1 MGRANAMEMLCFG
14 KKINVNEAKER
25 NLVTRIFSQHTFQEN
40 VRVKTLTLNQ
50 TQQSYLETY
59 FLPYNKNSIQKD
71 IKGNIFCYLQN
82 ALEGFL
88 DECNVG
94 SISSIKILVNI
105 GMTQE
110 ALHLTNKR
118 EIEEL
123 KKRLQSTDLLEGETK
138 SVPKKNKSALKKQI
152 SCIF

>member
-14 KKINVNEAKER
+14 KKINVKEAKER

-50 TQQSYLETY
+50 TQQSYLETD
-59 FLPYNKNSIQKD
+59 YNINSIQKY
-71 IKGNIFCYLQN
+71 IIRNIFCYLQN
-82 ALEGFL
+82 ALEGIL

>member
-1 MGRANAMEMLCFG
+1 
-14 KKINVNEAKER
+14 
-25 NLVTRIFSQHTFQEN
+25 
-40 VRVKTLTLNQ
+40 
-50 TQQSYLETY
+50 
-59 FLPYNKNSIQKD
+59 
-71 IKGNIFCYLQN
+71 
-82 ALEGFL
+82 
-88 DECNVG
+88 
-94 SISSIKILVNI
+94 
-105 GMTQE
+105 MTQE